1 MRKITIAD
9 STLKEAEKSAD
20 TRLSFKEKIEVA
32 RHLDNLHA
40 DVIEFPAIENGNA
53 DTLLIRTVS
62 SVMKNS
68 ILSVSAGLTE
78 DSAEAAWQSVS
89 AAARPRL
96 QISVPV
102 SPVQM
107 EYQCHLKGP
116 KILELVSVMISKCAA
131 LCGDVELCCMDAT
144 RAEPEFLASV
154 LTAAIAAGAKTVT
167 VCDDDGSMLPDRF
180 AALLVGLYSVVPELK
195 NVTLGISCSNR
206 YHMAVASTMLG
217 VGAGAGEIKT
227 SAGSEDAPSL
237 ETVGRMIRDCGDRSE
252 IRAELKYTE
261 LLRTAKQIGWIL
273 HTKKSDNSP
282 FDNGV
287 VPEEQHGEISLT
299 ANDDI
304 SAVTRAVQKLG
315 YDLSEE
321 DNARVFESFGR
332 VAEKKTVTGRELD
345 VIVASTALQVPP
357 TYKLVSYVVNS
368 GNVITASAHVKLEKN
383 GKELE
388 GICLGDGPIDAVFLA
403 IEQII
408 GHHYEL
414 DDFQI
419 QAVTEGRE
427 AMGSALVKLRVDGRA
442 YPGKGIST
450 DIIGASILA
459 YISALNKITYE
470 EA

>member
-9 STLKEAEKSAD
+9 RTLKEAEKSAD

-62 SVMKNS
+62 SVLKNS

-78 DSAEAAWQSVS
+78 ASAETAWQSVS
-89 AAARPRL
+89 ASAHPRL
-96 QISVPV
+96 QVSVPV

-116 KILELVSVMISKCAA
+116 KILELVNAMISKCAA

-154 LTAAIAAGAKTVT
+154 LTAAISAGAKTVT

-180 AALLVGLYSVVPELK
+180 AALLTGMFSVVPELK
-195 NVTLGISCSNR
+195 NVTLGISCSDR
-206 YHMAVASTMLG
+206 YRMAVASTMLG

-227 SAGSEDAPSL
+227 SAGSENTPSL

-252 IRAELKYTE
+252 IQAKLKYTE

-299 ANDDI
+299 AEDDI
-304 SAVTRAVQKLG
+304 AAVTRAVQKLG

-321 DNARVFESFGR
+321 DKARVFESFRR

-357 TYKLVSYVVNS
+357 TYKLASYVINS
-368 GNVITASAHVKLEKN
+368 GNVITASAHVKLEKS

-388 GICLGDGPIDAVFLA
+388 GICLGDGPIDAAFLA

-427 AMGSALVKLRVDGRA
+427 AMGSALVKLRVDGRV